1 MKLYFPLFL
10 LFKIQ
15 QTDKTGSTYSEQ
27 KITNINYTIIVV
39 GDLNAAINILKR
51 YEQNHIA
58 LLTAP
63 LDVTSVVNRY
73 NLLTNTCS

>member
-1 MKLYFPLFL
+1 M
-10 LFKIQ
+10 
-15 QTDKTGSTYSEQ
+15 
-27 KITNINYTIIVV
+27 NYIIIVV

-51 YEQNHIA
+51 YEQKNHIA

-73 NLLTNTCS
+73 NLLTNMCS

>member
-1 MKLYFPLFL
+1 M
-10 LFKIQ
+10 
-15 QTDKTGSTYSEQ
+15 
-27 KITNINYTIIVV
+27 NYIIIVV

-51 YEQNHIA
+51 YEQNHIV

>member
-1 MKLYFPLFL
+1 M
-10 LFKIQ
+10 
-15 QTDKTGSTYSEQ
+15 
-27 KITNINYTIIVV
+27 NYIIIVV

-63 LDVTSVVNRY
+63 LDVTSVVNKY

>member
-1 MKLYFPLFL
+1 MVVGYYE
-10 LFKIQ
+10 
-15 QTDKTGSTYSEQ
+15 TGSTYSEQ
-27 KITNINYTIIVV
+27 KKTNMNYIIIVV
-39 GDLNAAINILKR
+39 GDLNATINILKR

-63 LDVTSVVNRY
+63 LDVPSVVNRY

>member
-1 MKLYFPLFL
+1 MVEVYYETCSKE
-10 LFKIQ
+10 KEKK
-15 QTDKTGSTYSEQ
+15 KT
-27 KITNINYTIIVV
+27 NMNYIIIVV

-63 LDVTSVVNRY
+63 LDTSNVVNKY
-73 NLLTNTCS
+73 NLLTNICS

>member
-1 MKLYFPLFL
+1 MVVGYYE
-10 LFKIQ
+10 
-15 QTDKTGSTYSEQ
+15 TGSTYSEQ
-27 KITNINYTIIVV
+27 KKKTNMNYIIIVV

-63 LDVTSVVNRY
+63 LDTSNVVNKY
-73 NLLTNTCS
+73 NLLTNICS

>member
-1 MKLYFPLFL
+1 M
-10 LFKIQ
+10 
-15 QTDKTGSTYSEQ
+15 
-27 KITNINYTIIVV
+27 NYIIIVV

-63 LDVTSVVNRY
+63 LGTSNVVNRY

>member
-1 MKLYFPLFL
+1 M
-10 LFKIQ
+10 
-15 QTDKTGSTYSEQ
+15 
-27 KITNINYTIIVV
+27 NYIIIVV
-39 GDLNAAINILKR
+39 GDLNATINILKR

-63 LDVTSVVNRY
+63 LDVPGVVNRY